1 MLKIR
6 TYTRLKPKTN
16 QDLDSRPCYEN
27 ELLCQQKNH
36 TVRKMNG
43 QKKNHFMNVLWDRNF

>member
-43 QKKNHFMNVLWDRNF
+43 QKNSFYERSVGS

>member
-36 TVRKMNG
+36 TVRKMNEP
-43 QKKNHFMNVLWDRNF
+43 KNSFYERSMGS